1 MSVECRLNG
10 LGGFAVGPMVVYATE
25 PQLQWRYVSGL
36 RSEFHELLGA
46 ELEEE
51 PQANHCG

>member
-25 PQLQWRYVSGL
+25 PQLQLRYVPKL
-36 RSEFHELLGA
+36 RSECHELLGA

-51 PQANHCG
+51 SQANHCG

>member
-25 PQLQWRYVSGL
+25 PQLQYRYVPRL
-36 RSEFHELLGA
+36 RSECHELLGA

-51 PQANHCG
+51 SQANHCG